1 MVTSMDSICNTI
13 GIDRVDMHGRM
24 VLIEEQHGCD
34 ANFLTN
40 ALISN
45 ALKKD
50 YGICFVLFH
59 NTFSHYHNVGMRSGY
74 NLMALKEKGKVT
86 LVEPMKELMHNING
100 ICTDTGTMDAGNRIF
115 FDLNVKVSDS
125 SKDNRSDGMIVVD
138 NMFKLLRDSY
148 NEAANRNKTILI
160 IIEDISHLSDL
171 GLSLRDS
178 MCYVRYIRSLMESH
192 PMTQLCITVHTYQND
207 VQSCIPDFICNN
219 LKYMADLVLIAEPL
233 TTGHSSDASGKVTV
247 CWNVD
252 SVRSEYHWTEKMT
265 YLYKLLDWHVKI
277 FAPGATTFVT

>member
-1 MVTSMDSICNTI
+1 MDSICNTI
-13 GIDRVDMHGRM
+13 GIDRVDMRERM
-24 VLIEEQHGCD
+24 VLIEEQHDCD
-34 ANFLTN
+34 ANFLVN

-59 NTFSHYHNVGMRSGY
+59 NTFSHYHNVGMRIGY
-74 NLMALKEKGKVT
+74 NLMTLKEKGKVA
-86 LVEPMKELMHNING
+86 LVEPMKELMHNINE
-100 ICTDTGTMDAGNRIF
+100 ICTDTDTMDVSNRIF
-115 FDLNVKVSDS
+115 SDLCIKVSDN
-125 SKDNRSDGMIVVD
+125 SKDNRFDGMTVVD

-148 NEAANRNKTILI
+148 DKVASQNKTVLI

-178 MCYVRYIRSLMESH
+178 MYYVRYIRSLMESH
-192 PMTQLCITVHTYQND
+192 PMTQLCVTVHTYHNDPQN
-207 VQSCIPDFICNN
+207 CILDFISNN

-233 TTGHSSDASGKVTV
+233 VTGHSSDASGKVTV

-252 SVRSEYHWTEKMT
+252 SIRSEYHWTEKMT

>member
-1 MVTSMDSICNTI
+1 MVTLMDSICNTI

-24 VLIEEQHGCD
+24 VLIEEQHGSD
-34 ANFLTN
+34 ANFLVN

-59 NTFSHYHNVGMRSGY
+59 NTFSHYHNVSMRSGH
-74 NLMALKEKGKVT
+74 NLMTLKEKGKVT
-86 LVEPMKELMHNING
+86 LVEPMKELMNNING
-100 ICTDTGTMDAGNRIF
+100 IYMDTDTIDVSNRIF
-115 FDLNVKVSDS
+115 FDLNMKVSDN
-125 SKDNRSDGMIVVD
+125 SKDNRLNGMTVVD

-148 NEAANRNKTILI
+148 NEVANQNKTVLI

-171 GLSLRDS
+171 GLTLKDS
-178 MCYVRYIRSLMESH
+178 MYYVRYIRSLMESY
-192 PMTQLCITVHTYQND
+192 PMTQLCVTVHTYQND
-207 VQSCIPDFICNN
+207 VQSCTPNFICNN

-233 TTGHSSDASGKVTV
+233 MTGHSNDASGKITV

-265 YLYKLLDWHVKI
+265 YLYKLLGWHVKI
-277 FAPGATTFVT
+277 FALGATTFVT

>member
-1 MVTSMDSICNTI
+1 MVTSMDSICNII
-13 GIDRVDMHGRM
+13 GIDRVDMSKRM

-34 ANFLTN
+34 ANFLVN

-59 NTFSHYHNVGMRSGY
+59 NTFSHYHNVGIRSGY
-74 NLMALKEKGKVT
+74 NLMTLKEKGKVA

-100 ICTDTGTMDAGNRIF
+100 ICMDTDTMDIGNRIF
-115 FDLNVKVSDS
+115 SNLYVKVSDS
-125 SKDNRSDGMIVVD
+125 SKDNRFNGMTMVD
-138 NMFKLLRDSY
+138 NMFKLIRDNH
-148 NEAANRNKTILI
+148 NEMASQNKTVLI

-178 MCYVRYIRSLMESH
+178 MYYIRYIRSLMESH
-192 PMTQLCITVHTYQND
+192 PMTQLCVTVHTYQND
-207 VQSCIPDFICNN
+207 VKSCILDFICNN
-219 LKYMADLVLIAEPL
+219 LKYIADLVLIAEPL
-233 TTGHSSDASGKVTV
+233 VTGHSSDASGKITV